1 VERFGFILSASVLHD
16 DERLNRLIA
25 DYTEALE
32 QLGGER
38 WPDGQCNRP
47 APLLI
52 FVVTGGT
59 EQKILRLWERR
70 QAAVP
75 HEPVFLLAHPGH
87 NSLPAALEV
96 LARLRQDGAR
106 GRIFILNG
114 PDDSQGLQHIAAAI
128 HDLAVYHALRQER
141 LGLIGAP
148 SDWLVASSPA
158 PDIVRERWGP
168 EVLPIPLDEVYR
180 AMRAI
185 PPEDTTPLL
194 DSLISG
200 ADEVREPSRA
210 ALQDGVRV
218 YLALKQVVKTH
229 ALSAL
234 TLRCFDL
241 VLRLKTTGCL
251 ALAQLNDE
259 GLIAGCEGDLVSA
272 VGMLWAARLLDSR
285 PWMANPARLDEVR
298 NTLWLAHCTVPRRL
312 TQSYRLRSH
321 FESGLGVG
329 VQGTLPTGFVTLLRI
344 GGKEMEQLWLAE
356 GEILRTGDAADLC
369 RTQVEIRLSAG
380 HITELL
386 YAPLGNHLVLIA
398 GHHAQQLA
406 AWWEMMVSRA
416 TTDARS

>member
-1 VERFGFILSASVLHD
+1 MGSTSGPHLSRTV
-16 DERLNRLIA
+16 
-25 DYTEALE
+25 
-32 QLGGER
+32 
-38 WPDGQCNRP
+38 
-47 APLLI
+47 
-52 FVVTGGT
+52 
-59 EQKILRLWERR
+59 
-70 QAAVP
+70 
-75 HEPVFLLAHPGH
+75 
-87 NSLPAALEV
+87 
-96 LARLRQDGAR
+96 
-106 GRIFILNG
+106 
-114 PDDSQGLQHIAAAI
+114 
-128 HDLAVYHALRQER
+128 
-141 LGLIGAP
+141 
-148 SDWLVASSPA
+148 
-158 PDIVRERWGP
+158 
-168 EVLPIPLDEVYR
+168 
-180 AMRAI
+180 
-185 PPEDTTPLL
+185 
-194 DSLISG
+194 SG

-329 VQGTLPTGFVTLLRI
+329 IQGTLPTGSVTLLRI

-356 GEILRTGDAADLC
+356 GEILRAGDAADLC

-380 HITELL
+380 HITELRC
-386 YAPLGNHLVLIA
+386 APLGNHLVLIA

-416 TTDARS
+416 ATDARS